1 MNILKN
7 LKRETIISSI
17 AYILAGIVLII
28 FPQTT
33 ARTIGYAFACILI
46 LLGLRCIFKYMMR
59 DIKVAFYHYD
69 LVTAAV
75 LILASVY
82 VFINVDAVVAFIPFI
97 LGIFVTISGV
107 IKLQNALDLWRLK
120 NGGSVMVF
128 MLAVVNVIFGIVL
141 MVNPFGAMA
150 TFIRI
155 IGIGLIYSGVTDLI
169 TILCISGKLKKYE
182 NANDIIE
189 GEVIIKDE

>member
-17 AYILAGIVLII
+17 VYILAGIILII

-46 LLGLRCIFKYMMR
+46 LLGIRCIIKYMKR
-59 DIKVAFYHYD
+59 DIKMAFYHYD

-75 LILASVY
+75 LILASVC

-107 IKLQNALDLWRLK
+107 IKLQNALDLWRLQ

-128 MLAVVNVIFGIVL
+128 ILAVINVVFGIVL
-141 MVNPFGAMA
+141 IVNPFGAMA
-150 TFIRI
+150 TLIRI

-169 TILCISGKLKKYE
+169 TVLCISGKIKRYE
-182 NANDIIE
+182 EANGIIE
-189 GEVIIKDE
+189 GEVIIKDK